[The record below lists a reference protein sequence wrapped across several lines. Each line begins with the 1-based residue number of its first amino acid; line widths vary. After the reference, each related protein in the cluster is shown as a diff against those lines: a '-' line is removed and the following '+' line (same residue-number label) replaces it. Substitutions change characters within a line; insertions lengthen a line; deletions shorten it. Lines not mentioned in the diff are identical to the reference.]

1 MHRKLRSCLIG
12 CSLLFSAAFP
22 ANTALAA
29 AKYKRV
35 KLGYNSTDKVSVGK
49 YSFKINKDKVLLV
62 TKDNK
67 TQKTPMNYMAFIAG
81 STDAVYIKS
90 GTLYRYTYKTG
101 KSSKL
106 HKFPMGKKLQ
116 YGYANDYSIGGV
128 IGNKVYI
135 NCTDETDETDALISK
150 YVLIYDLKSGSVTR
164 SAKSRY
170 ISDSADGYGVALES
184 TANDPSPYSIFLY
197 KLTGTGMTFIKK
209 FTDDGHGGHIVGKKV
224 YYFDDTTKAYSLKEY
239 DINSKKTKTIKSIKK
254 KTRYDF
260 FYGGEMTD
268 SYAVINTGEYQYKV
282 TYKNGK
288 TVKSRRGY

>member
-1 MHRKLRSCLIG
+1 MHRKLLSSLVG
-12 CSLLFSAAFP
+12 CSLLFAMAFP
-22 ANTALAA
+22 ADTALAA
-29 AKYKRV
+29 SGYKMVRLTYDSKAV
-35 KLGYNSTDKVSVGK
+35 ISAGK
-49 YSFKINKDKVLLV
+49 NRFKIKKDKIYIVS
-62 TKDNK
+62 KDNK
-67 TQKTPMNYMAFIAG
+67 SKKTPMNYMAFIAG

-128 IGNKVYI
+128 VGNKVYI
-135 NCTDETDETDALISK
+135 NCTDETDETDAMISK

-209 FTDDGHGGHIVGKKV
+209 FTDNGHEGHIVGKKV

-268 SYAVINTGEYQYKV
+268 SYAVINTGVYQYKV